1 MIIRINSMKQQK
13 YIIEQSLTL
22 TQKDYDKINE
32 IWGKEMSMIEY
43 IWKYM
48 SYDMQVEV
56 DKEMR
61 LLINKEQ

>member
-1 MIIRINSMKQQK
+1 MKQQK